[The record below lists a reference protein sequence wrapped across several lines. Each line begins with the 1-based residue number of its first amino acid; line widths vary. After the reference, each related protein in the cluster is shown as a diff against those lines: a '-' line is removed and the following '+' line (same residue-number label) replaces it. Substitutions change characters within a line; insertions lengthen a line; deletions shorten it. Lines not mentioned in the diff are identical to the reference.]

1 MDRCLLPPLL
11 LLSLPRPRPHGG
23 AAAVQPSVRPS
34 SQSVCVLVCQT
45 QPLLPVSQHRKSWN
59 ISGVLIFAN
68 FAPARNSWKSP
79 RHKSAV
85 NLSIPDDATVC
96 LNKNRYTWS
105 THSSQNICKLFHLPQ
120 ILGFTWSVSTATP
133 IAAHTVDYP
142 QGSMQNDGEG
152 ALQGHRVQSTPSLP
166 RLSIQKFKIPTR
178 VQLLFAS
185 HSGAP

>member
-1 MDRCLLPPLL
+1 MWTVAFCRRCCCCHYPALVLMEGL
-11 LLSLPRPRPHGG
+11 
-23 AAAVQPSVRPS
+23 QPSSRPS
-34 SQSVCVLVCQT
+34 VHRASQSASESARHNRCSLYHST
-45 QPLLPVSQHRKSWN
+45 
-59 ISGVLIFAN
+59 AN
-68 FAPARNSWKSP
+68 PEILAACWFSRKSP
-79 RHKSAV
+79 RRKSSV
-85 NLSIPDDATVC
+85 NLSIPDDATAC

-105 THSSQNICKLFHLPQ
+105 AHTSQNICKLFHLPQ

-178 VQLLFAS
+178 VQLLFATC
-185 HSGAP
+185 SGAP